1 VIILVLDHDKDADID
16 QSLRQ
21 AMAGEAARAPIFQAL
36 LTKYSLGGRDSFTW
50 VP

>member
-1 VIILVLDHDKDADID
+1 VPDHDDGADID
-16 QSLRQ
+16 QSLRA
-21 AMAGEAARAPIFQAL
+21 AMAGEASRAPIFSSL